1 MSFTCAA
8 AALQRQLAA
17 VTRLHRD
24 GWTLLHF
31 AAYKNHV
38 EMAKL
43 LLEHHAD
50 VNAKAKWVLPVQ
62 LLRCRCSLLLR

>member
-1 MSFTCAA
+1 MRFRRRGGTALHQAA
-8 AALQRQLAA
+8 NE
-17 VTRLHRD
+17 
-24 GWTLLHF
+24 
-31 AAYKNHV
+31 NHV